1 MAATLRGLTDLAESE
16 LLQWVQESVK
26 TRSNIFGRGYQ
37 GHVFLFDDAKGHRL
51 IIKAPTGSILTR
63 FVHRAMLRNEHKAY
77 VKLAELRGIPYCY
90 GLLDGSYLVLKYVDG
105 LPVRRAE
112 IRDRTLFFD
121 TLLEVIKDLHKA
133 GIAHGDLK
141 KKDNLLVVD
150 GRIPCIIDFGVAII
164 KKSGFA
170 PLNHFLYNLGKKFD
184 FNAWAKL
191 KYDGR
196 FENLSKEDEHY
207 YNRTVVEKASH
218 WIKQQYL
225 KIKKGLTSQKE
236 KFWHY

>member
-16 LLQWVQESVK
+16 LLHWVQESVK
-26 TRSNIFGRGYQ
+26 TSSNIFGHGYQ
-37 GHVFLFDDAKGHRL
+37 GHVFLFEDAKGHRL
-51 IIKAPTGSILTR
+51 IIKAPTGSMLTR
-63 FVHRAMLRNEHKAY
+63 FVHRTMLRNEHKAY
-77 VKLAELRGIPYCY
+77 IKLSGLRGTPHCY
-90 GLLDGSYLVLKYVDG
+90 GLLDGTYLVLKYVDG

-112 IRDRTLFFD
+112 IRDQTLFFD

-150 GRIPCIIDFGVAII
+150 GRTPCIIDFGVAII
-164 KKSGFA
+164 KKNGFA

-196 FENLSKEDEHY
+196 FENISKEDEHY
-207 YNRTVVEKASH
+207 YNRTVAEKASH
-218 WIKQQYL
+218 WIKRQYL
-225 KIKKGLTSQKE
+225 KIKKGLTSQKK